1 MNKTFTL
8 KNVYVEGTAS
18 VVGPNEG
25 AGPLGDLFDVV
36 IPDEIYGESS
46 FEKAE
51 RKMLI
56 ESISLCLKK
65 YNYKPENF
73 DLILAGDLL
82 SQLISA
88 NYAVRDIKI
97 PFAGVFGACSTFNL
111 AIGLGSLLIEGG
123 HVHKILAGAS
133 SHHQTAERTFRFPTE
148 LGVQRKATA
157 TWTISGAGTV
167 ILSRQGAVQVKEI
180 TFGRVV
186 DYGHKDSNNLG
197 AAMAPAAFDTLNR
210 HLQNLK
216 KKPEDYDLI
225 VTGDLGS
232 VGQIMLKHLLGDASL
247 STGNL
252 TDCGLLVYA
261 STQDKHAGASGCG
274 ASACVFSSYFYP
286 LLSQGLL
293 KKVLLLATGAL
304 FAQTTVQ
311 QKDSI
316 PAIAHAIA
324 FEKVE

>member
-8 KNVYVEGTAS
+8 KNVFVEGTAS
-18 VVGPNEG
+18 VVGPSEG
-25 AGPLGDLFDVV
+25 AGPLGDLFDV
-36 IPDEIYGESS
+36 ILPDDIYGESS

-51 RKMLI
+51 RKMLL
-56 ESISLCLKK
+56 ESLSLCLKK
-65 YNYKPENF
+65 YNYRPEDF

-82 SQLISA
+82 NQLISA
-88 NYAVRDIKI
+88 NFAVRDLNI

-111 AIGLGSLLIEGG
+111 SIGLGSLLVEAGYVDRVI
-123 HVHKILAGAS
+123 AGAC

-157 TWTISGAGTV
+157 TWTMSGAGSV
-167 ILSRQGAVQVKEI
+167 ILSRQGLVKVKEI

-186 DYGHKDSNNLG
+186 DYGLKDTNNLG
-197 AAMAPAAFDTLNR
+197 AVMAPAAFDTLKR
-210 HLQNLK
+210 HLQNLG

-225 VTGDLGS
+225 ATGDLGS

-247 STGNL
+247 DAGNL

-261 STQDKHAGASGCG
+261 STQDKHAGASGCA

-286 LLSQGLL
+286 LLCQGQL
-293 KKVLLLATGAL
+293 KNVLLLATGAL
-304 FAQTTVQ
+304 FAQITAQ

-316 PAIAHAIA
+316 PAVAHAIA

>member
-8 KNVYVEGTAS
+8 KNVFVEQTAS
-18 VVGPNEG
+18 VVGPSEG
-25 AGPLGDLFDVV
+25 AGPLGDLFDAV

-51 RKMLI
+51 RKMLL

-65 YNYKPENF
+65 CNYRPEEF

-82 SQLISA
+82 NQLISA
-88 NYAVRDIKI
+88 NFAVRDLNI

-111 AIGLGSLLIEGG
+111 SVGLGSLLIEAGYLER
-123 HVHKILAGAS
+123 VLAGAC

-157 TWTISGAGTV
+157 TWTMSGAGSV
-167 ILSRQGAVQVKEI
+167 ILSRQGAVKVKEI

-186 DYGHKDSNNLG
+186 DYGLKDTNNLG
-197 AAMAPAAFDTLNR
+197 AVMAPAAFDTLNR
-210 HLQNLK
+210 HLQNLG

-225 VTGDLGS
+225 ATGDLGS
-232 VGQIMLKHLLGDASL
+232 VGQIMLKHLMGDVSL
-247 STGNL
+247 DTGNL

-261 STQDKHAGASGCG
+261 STQDKHAGASGCS

-286 LLSQGLL
+286 LLTQGQLKNILL
-293 KKVLLLATGAL
+293 IATGAL
-304 FAQTTVQ
+304 FAQVTAQ

-316 PAIAHAIA
+316 PAVAHAIA